1 MQLQRVQT
9 VWLILALGCLVA
21 FLVLP
26 FGWLDHV
33 YDQGKYIEGSLKSY
47 DFLGVIVP
55 LGIAIILG
63 AVAICSFRNPA
74 YQTSVVLLELM
85 MTLVTVGV
93 VVYVLCDYTNNGII
107 RWNWCDAF
115 LCGALLFE
123 ILAIMG
129 IRHDRKLL
137 RDSNRL
143 R

>member
-1 MQLQRVQT
+1 MQLQRIQT

-26 FGWLDHV
+26 FGWLDNV
-33 YDQGKYIEGSLKSY
+33 QDGSNLVSGPLMSY

-55 LGIAIILG
+55 LGLAIILG
-63 AVAICSFRNPA
+63 AMAICNFRCPA
-74 YQTSVVLLELM
+74 YQLSLVWLEVM

-93 VVYVLCDYTNNGII
+93 SVYVLCDYTNNGTIC
-107 RWNWCDAF
+107 WNWSDAF
-115 LCGALLFE
+115 ICGALLFQ
-123 ILAIMG
+123 ILALVG
-129 IRHDRKLL
+129 INRDRKLL